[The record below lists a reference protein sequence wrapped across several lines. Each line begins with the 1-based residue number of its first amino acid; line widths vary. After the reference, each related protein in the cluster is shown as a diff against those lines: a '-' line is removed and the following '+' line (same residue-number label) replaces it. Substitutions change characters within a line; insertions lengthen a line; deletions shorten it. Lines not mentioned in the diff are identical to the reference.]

1 MFVEK
6 ERNFYLQKSGVQ
18 FVSKF
23 VKQRGGRVALT
34 GVDISPADDQK
45 TAKRM
50 FN

>member
-1 MFVEK
+1 MFEEK
-6 ERNFYLQKSGVQ
+6 ERNLYLQKSVVQ
-18 FVSKF
+18 FVSRF

-34 GVDISPADDQK
+34 DVDISPPDDQK